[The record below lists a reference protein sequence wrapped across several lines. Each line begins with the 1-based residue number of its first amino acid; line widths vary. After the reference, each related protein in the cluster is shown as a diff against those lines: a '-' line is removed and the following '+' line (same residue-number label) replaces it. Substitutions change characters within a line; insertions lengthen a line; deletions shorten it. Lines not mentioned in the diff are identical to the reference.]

1 MVLKI
6 YLNSGET
13 IVLKNNFTI
22 NNFNSTDNT
31 LTMHY
36 FEKLLEET
44 DNKLIKIEHDNGNH
58 TLNYIIPKY
67 SICCVEISQ

>member
-31 LTMHY
+31 STMHY
-36 FEKLLEET
+36 LENLLEET
-44 DNKLIKIEHDNGNH
+44 NNKFIKIEYNNGNH
-58 TLNYIIPKY
+58 TLNYLIPKC
-67 SICCVEISQ
+67 SICYIEVSQ